1 MPRHSSYRANHSMDT
16 GGSDWSSS
24 QLIIGIAVAIVF
36 GVTCFATGYV
46 IALYDNPL
54 EVAANTP
61 DGSEP
66 EAAVETPAPA
76 TTPADGAGTATTPP
90 AATTSAAPAVTA
102 PVPAPAPEPAKPA
115 DTIQRTGLRPT
126 TIGAL
131 PEPGGP
137 TPMVRTN
144 VDLSKAPTP
153 EIEPMDPDE
162 ATTVPGITP
171 PVPATATATTTTPG
185 AVPSITP
192 PTTTSTTTP
201 PVTAPVTT
209 PVKVAAATPPV
220 EKTPE
225 KPVEKPA
232 DKPAPEVTPPVKP
245 PVVTPPPAKPAEKDE
260 PTVSKGSF
268 GIQVASFD
276 GPQRSTQ
283 AKEVQSNLKTKAQQN
298 AEIKITADGTY
309 HKVVI
314 TGFSTREAAKAACEK
329 MKGKPGLE
337 GAWVVRLSE

>member
-1 MPRHSSYRANHSMDT
+1 MPRHSSYRANHGIDS

-54 EVAANTP
+54 EVAANTEEGTQP
-61 DGSEP
+61 EP
-66 EAAVETPAPA
+66 AVENPT
-76 TTPADGAGTATTPP
+76 
-90 AATTSAAPAVTA
+90 
-102 PVPAPAPEPAKPA
+102 PVPAPAPAEGNAATPTPAAPTTSAAPIVTAPAPAPDPAKPA

-171 PVPATATATTTTPG
+171 PAPATVTTSAPG
-185 AVPSITP
+185 TVPSITP
-192 PTTTSTTTP
+192 PTTTSTAP
-201 PVTAPVTT
+201 PTVTT

-225 KPVEKPA
+225 KPVEKPVE
-232 DKPAPEVTPPVKP
+232 KPAPEVTPPPAKP
-245 PVVTPPPAKPAEKDE
+245 PVVTPPPGKTRGKGRAHCIQRILRHSGCLLRWPPAQH
-260 PTVSKGSF
+260 PG
-268 GIQVASFD
+268 
-276 GPQRSTQ
+276 QRS
-283 AKEVQSNLKTKAQQN
+283 
-298 AEIKITADGTY
+298 
-309 HKVVI
+309 
-314 TGFSTREAAKAACEK
+314 
-329 MKGKPGLE
+329 
-337 GAWVVRLSE
+337 SE

>member
-1 MPRHSSYRANHSMDT
+1 MPRHSSYRSNHGIDS

-46 IALYDNPL
+46 IARYDNPL
-54 EVAANTP
+54 EPVAANTP
-61 DGSEP
+61 DGGQP
-66 EAAVETPAPA
+66 EAAVE
-76 TTPADGAGTATTPP
+76 PP
-90 AATTSAAPAVTA
+90 VPA
-102 PVPAPAPEPAKPA
+102 PVPAPAEGNAATPTPTAPANSVAPGVAPAPSAPEPAKPS

-162 ATTVPGITP
+162 STTVPGITP
-171 PVPATATATTTTPG
+171 PAPATATTTTPG
-185 AVPSITP
+185 TVPSITP
-192 PTTTSTTTP
+192 PTTTTAAP
-201 PVTAPVTT
+201 PTATT
-209 PVKVAAATPPV
+209 PVKVAAVTPPA

-225 KPVEKPA
+225 KPVDKPVE
-232 DKPAPEVTPPVKP
+232 KPAPEITPPPAKP

-298 AEIKITADGTY
+298 ADIKVTADGTY